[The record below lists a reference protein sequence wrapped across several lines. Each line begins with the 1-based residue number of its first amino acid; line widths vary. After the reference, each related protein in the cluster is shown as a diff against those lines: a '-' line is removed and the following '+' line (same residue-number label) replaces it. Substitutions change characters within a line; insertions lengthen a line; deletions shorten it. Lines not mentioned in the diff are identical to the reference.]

1 MRGSGLA
8 VCRGTGTGGG
18 EIICGAQSI
27 GEDNVL
33 EREAAQQLTVH
44 GEERGDAENKDAQVI
59 EQDVL
64 HHSHPHPHLTRRA
77 GPVCSARSLGH
88 AATLDAASE
97 LTTCC
102 TKFCKFSALVYFIYK
117 VTI

>member
-59 EQDVL
+59 EQDVSTTPRHLPRCLSIL
-64 HHSHPHPHLTRRA
+64 HILIFIRRGVPALSVAPGLLDMQPPLTLRR
-77 GPVCSARSLGH
+77 S
-88 AATLDAASE
+88 
-97 LTTCC
+97 
-102 TKFCKFSALVYFIYK
+102 
-117 VTI
+117 